1 MPELPEVETVRR
13 QLTPR
18 LINQR
23 VLDVLAATHPRFQAA
38 HAAKDRIV
46 STVGRR
52 GKYLIVTLRDPQGS
66 GHAKELIVHLG
77 MTGQL
82 LWLPVEQDPGTHAH
96 AGLVFADG
104 VLWMRDPRRFGRIE
118 LVDPGRY
125 ESLPTLAA
133 LGPEPDDSS
142 FTPAHVQRF
151 MTRQGGP
158 VKARLLAQQMVAGVG
173 NYIADESLWRARIH
187 PLATRLD
194 ANACRRL
201 HRAIRKVVEESLN
214 AGGMTE
220 RDYRHLDGSHG
231 AFARYL
237 AVHGR
242 AYQPCRRCTATL
254 SYGRVA
260 GRGTVWCPHCQR
272 R

>member
-13 QLTPR
+13 QLTQQ
-18 LINQR
+18 ITSHR
-23 VLDVLAATHPRFQAA
+23 VLDVLAASHTRFQAA
-38 HAAKDRIV
+38 HAAKGRLV
-46 STVGRR
+46 VAVGRR
-52 GKYLIVTLRDPQGS
+52 GKYLILTLSGPQDLAA
-66 GHAKELIVHLG
+66 AKELIVHLG

-82 LWLPVEQDPGTHAH
+82 LWLPAGQDPGTHAH

-118 LVDPGRY
+118 LVNPGQY
-125 ESLPTLAA
+125 ESLPTLAS
-133 LGPEPDDSS
+133 LGPEPDDPS

-151 MTRQGGP
+151 MTREGGP

-173 NYIADESLWRARIH
+173 NYIADEALWRARIH
-187 PLATRLD
+187 PLSTHLD

-201 HRAIRKVVEESLN
+201 HRAIRKVVEESLS

-231 AFARYL
+231 AFARDL
-237 AVHGR
+237 AAHGR
-242 AYQPCRRCTATL
+242 AHQPCRRCTVTL